1 MKAIII
7 KGLEMPD
14 ENGFLDV
21 RIYGNGTVLVPSHG
35 GECATVKAE
44 QTEVEE

>member
-7 KGLEMPD
+7 KGVEMPD

-21 RIYGNGTVLVPSHG
+21 RINGDGTVLIPIHMGDCDTAS
-35 GECATVKAE
+35 AE
-44 QTEVEE
+44 EIEINE